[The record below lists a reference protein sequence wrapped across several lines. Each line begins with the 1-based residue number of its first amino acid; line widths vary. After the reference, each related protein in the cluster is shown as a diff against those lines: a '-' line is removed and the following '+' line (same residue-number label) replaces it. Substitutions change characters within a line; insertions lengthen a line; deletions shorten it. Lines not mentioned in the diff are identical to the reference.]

1 MDFSDLTPS
10 SMGSFENSLKSL
22 AAGVARRARREHGGL
37 LPDEDLDA
45 LDCCIRK
52 ELDEPDLNRSIADV
66 CDILEKACGKKT
78 MILVDEYD
86 HYLQNISANEE
97 YGMLT
102 ARMKPFMEKTFKT
115 NPHMRTG
122 VVTGIMPLAK
132 AGMLSSFNNPVAC
145 DVFSIEG
152 EELFGFT
159 QEETERLLEDTSNS
173 RHGVLQEIKEWY
185 DGYRF
190 GKAEVY
196 NPYSVM
202 SYLKSLSLGDPSPA
216 KKYWDG
222 STGGGLSE
230 DLVSGLDGIAL
241 QELKSLYNDPK
252 TKIRSPLKRFIS
264 YPDLF
269 SENADPSLAYSY
281 LTMAGYL
288 RADPTGDRLDSE
300 DEIYEVGM
308 VNREIS
314 PAFKSL
320 VSRAVNRQEEI
331 RVSLKKHILSRD
343 AGAIRDDI
351 QFILGGCA
359 MDKTWQDGKSS
370 VEHNRLVHDRY
381 KDAISGAFRA
391 SGMDASE
398 EIPKGFGKCDI
409 FVPRHGGTPAI
420 AVEIKTSSV
429 DTPLESAR
437 LARDQVAMM
446 GYAAEP
452 LDGKV
457 VWVALGISG
466 KRAAVITS
474 SGFTPENGS

>member
-1 MDFSDLTPS
+1 MA
-10 SMGSFENSLKSL
+10 E
-22 AAGVARRARREHGGL
+22 
-37 LPDEDLDA
+37 
-45 LDCCIRK
+45 I
-52 ELDEPDLNRSIADV
+52 
-66 CDILEKACGKKT
+66 CDILERMHGNKT

-86 HYLQNISANEE
+86 HYLQNISADEE
-97 YGMLT
+97 YDRLVS
-102 ARMKPFMEKTFKT
+102 RMMPFMEKTFKT

-132 AGMLSSFNNPVAC
+132 AEMLSSFNNPVVC

-159 QEETERLLEDTSNS
+159 QEEIKKLLEDTGND
-173 RHGVLQEIKEWY
+173 RRDVLEEIREWY

-202 SYLKSLSLGDPSPA
+202 SYLKSRSIGDSSPA

-222 STGGGLSE
+222 STGGGISE
-230 DLVSGLDGIAL
+230 DLISELDGIAL
-241 QELKSLYNDPK
+241 QELKNLYMNPK
-252 TKIRSPLKRFIS
+252 SKIRSPLKKFIS

-269 SENADPSLAYSY
+269 SEDSDPSVVYSY

-300 DEIYEVGM
+300 DEKYEVGM

-320 VSRAVNRQEEI
+320 VSRAVNRQEEA
-331 RVSLKKHILSRD
+331 RVSLMKHILSRD

-359 MDKTWQDGKSS
+359 MDKTWQEDRRS
-370 VEHNRLVHDRY
+370 VERSRMIHDRY
-381 KDAISGAFRA
+381 KDIISGAFRA
-391 SGMDASE
+391 SGMEASE
-398 EIPKGFGKCDI
+398 EVPKGFGRCDI
-409 FVPRHGGTPAI
+409 FVPRRNGSPAI
-420 AVEIKTSSV
+420 AVEIKTSSA
-429 DTPLESAR
+429 DPPLESAR
-437 LARDQVAMM
+437 LARDQIARM

-452 LDGKV
+452 LDGEV
-457 VWVALGISG
+457 VWIALGISG

-474 SGFTPENGS
+474 SGYTPENGSRPRPPQPSL